1 MTPVVALA
9 LAVASPVPG
18 VEVAWHGDARCPEQG
33 FLDTLAR
40 HLAGAP
46 AARSAVRVA
55 VTLRD
60 EHGRWTAALV
70 MEAAGARR
78 ERALHGRTCAEVR
91 DAAAFV
97 TAVVVDPG
105 VLTRP
110 AAELVPPPDLSPE
123 PALERPPEPGAA
135 PSPDPTDMS
144 PEPAPARAPEP
155 PRVPPPPS
163 PPPAP
168 AAPVP
173 EDLPLG
179 TARRP
184 APAPAPRRPT
194 GFVRLAGGLEA
205 LGLPHVG
212 PLVALAG
219 GLRGPRWRIEAT
231 ALYRAPTTRDLVAVP
246 DVGARVRLWTL
257 GARGCG
263 VPRAR
268 RLELPLCAG
277 LEVGQLLG
285 AGVGFAG
292 ARRDSILWLAAVF
305 APALAWTPRPR
316 LALWLGGELA
326 LPLLRGTFSAAGLG
340 PLFEIAPVSLRLT
353 AGLELRFGRRPTD
366 PR

>member
-18 VEVAWHGDARCPEQG
+18 VEVAWHGDTRCPEQG

-40 HLAGAP
+40 HLAGAT
-46 AARSAVRVA
+46 AARSELRVDVTVRGE
-55 VTLRD
+55 D
-60 EHGRWTAALV
+60 GRWTAALV

-78 ERALHGRTCAEVR
+78 ERALHGRSCAEVR

-110 AAELVPPPDLSPE
+110 AGEIVPPPDLSPQ
-123 PALERPPEPGAA
+123 PAPERPRDPGAA
-135 PSPDPTDMS
+135 PPPDPTDMS
-144 PEPAPARAPEP
+144 PEPAPEAAL
-155 PRVPPPPS
+155 VPPPGPAPLS
-163 PPPAP
+163 PQPAP

-173 EDLPLG
+173 EDLPLE
-179 TARRP
+179 T

-205 LGLPHVG
+205 LGPPHVG

-219 GLRGPRWRIEAT
+219 GLLGSRWRLEAT
-231 ALYRAPTTRDLVAVP
+231 ALYRAPTTRHLVAVP

-285 AGVGFAG
+285 EGVGFPG

-305 APALAWTPRPR
+305 GAALAWTPRPR
-316 LALWLGGELA
+316 LSLWLGGELA

-353 AGLELRFGRRPTD
+353 AGLELRFGRATRPTD